1 MRTTIWE
8 YLIPSPEKKEE
19 LWNRCT
25 FVFDTNVLLNLYRYT
40 ANTRDTLLAAL
51 DDLKDR
57 VWLPHQVAYEYA
69 KNRFDVIYETIEK
82 YKKLEQLEQ
91 EFIKQYITELRLKP
105 TDASVGELQKLI
117 ETWISKQKKKNV
129 LVTQASDDKILEKV
143 LSIFDNKVGCPF
155 TKEDL
160 DAIQAEGKDRFDKQ
174 IPPGFCDAKKEKDGI
189 ENNAYGDLIVWKQ
202 ILSFSS
208 HEHKDIIYITHDQ
221 KKDWWLMA
229 KGRTVGPRI
238 ELRKEFAENTG
249 QEFYM
254 YSMESFLEQYSKHK
268 GKAADQS
275 VLDEVTHIERD
286 SKQKIRKKII
296 SLSQYS
302 MSLERNVFDLHRR
315 IARRQHAIANIQAKY
330 RDKPMPPDV
339 ITQLNNTQ
347 TKMMQLQHELA
358 IKQEELE
365 SCRQQIAENNVMITY

>member
-105 TDASVGELQKLI
+105 SDASVGELQKLI

-155 TKEDL
+155 TKEEM
-160 DAIQAEGKDRFDKQ
+160 DAIQAEGKERFDKQ

-238 ELRKEFAENTG
+238 ELRKEFTENTG

-268 GKAADQS
+268 GKATDQS
-275 VLDEVTHIERD
+275 VLDEVTHIERE
-286 SKQKIRKKII
+286 SKRKSRKKIS
-296 SLSQYS
+296 SLIEYS
-302 MSLERNVFDLHRR
+302 MSLEKNIVGLHER
-315 IARRQHAIANIQAKY
+315 IARRQRAIANIQAKY
-330 RDKPMPPDV
+330 RDKPMTPDV
-339 ITQLNNTQ
+339 ITQVHNTE

-358 IKQEELE
+358 TKQAELA
-365 SCRQQIAENNVMITY
+365 SCRQQIAENNIMITY

>member
-143 LSIFDNKVGCPF
+143 LSIFDNKVGCPY
-155 TKEDL
+155 TKEEL

-275 VLDEVTHIERD
+275 VLDEVTHIERE
-286 SKQKIRKKII
+286 SKRKIRKKTP
-296 SLSQYS
+296 SLIEYS
-302 MSLERNVFDLHRR
+302 MSLEKNVVGLHER
-315 IARRQHAIANIQAKY
+315 IARRHRAIANIQAKY
-330 RDKPMPPDV
+330 RDKPMTPDV
-339 ITQLNNTQ
+339 ITQ
-347 TKMMQLQHELA
+347 
-358 IKQEELE
+358 
-365 SCRQQIAENNVMITY
+365 

>member
-155 TKEDL
+155 TKEEL
-160 DAIQAEGKDRFDKQ
+160 DV
-174 IPPGFCDAKKEKDGI
+174 KEKI
-189 ENNAYGDLIVWKQ
+189 VLINKFLLDFVM
-202 ILSFSS
+202 
-208 HEHKDIIYITHDQ
+208 Q
-221 KKDWWLMA
+221 KK
-229 KGRTVGPRI
+229 KRT
-238 ELRKEFAENTG
+238 E
-249 QEFYM
+249 
-254 YSMESFLEQYSKHK
+254 
-268 GKAADQS
+268 
-275 VLDEVTHIERD
+275 
-286 SKQKIRKKII
+286 
-296 SLSQYS
+296 
-302 MSLERNVFDLHRR
+302 
-315 IARRQHAIANIQAKY
+315 
-330 RDKPMPPDV
+330 
-339 ITQLNNTQ
+339 
-347 TKMMQLQHELA
+347 
-358 IKQEELE
+358 
-365 SCRQQIAENNVMITY
+365 